1 MKLQHRFVFILLA
14 SLLLAGMVFTGVS
27 ASPQMDDGA
36 LDTQAMDAYLRE
48 QVKSNRIPGM
58 AFAVVKDGQV
68 IFKAGYGDAAPGR
81 PVTPQTQFYI
91 GSVSKSF
98 TALAVMKLV
107 DRGKIELDAP
117 VQTYIPWF
125 QVADPDVSKQITIRN
140 LLNHTSGLA
149 EKGDPNSTAYTANLE
164 EQVRLMQYVKPVN
177 KPGTTFEYYNHNY
190 RILGYVVEVVSGQP
204 YGLFLK
210 ENIFLPLGM
219 KDTVT
224 NPIDAPNLAQGYSR
238 FFGFPLPQTQE
249 YIPGGVPSG
258 YMITTAEDMARFLNA
273 QIANRQPNGD
283 PLVSPES
290 LALMRTPPAGIES
303 QYGMGWM
310 DIDGG
315 QTYAHGGAIHYFQ
328 AFEAIN
334 VKTKTGILALY
345 NQDSMENMMFE
356 NSTTNTDLVGFMN
369 GKKAVPANKSWA
381 GWILLALAVAD
392 LANHVRLF
400 RMLPRWQ
407 SKTAK
412 QPRAWLW
419 VKVALGIMFP
429 LAVLFGLPTLM
440 NALEGGAPNWVEPY
454 RLMPDITIWLL
465 TGMALNFIR
474 SVWHAAVLFRQPRT
488 N

>member
-1 MKLQHRFVFILLA
+1 MKLQHKILYSLLLC
-14 SLLLAGMVFTGVS
+14 LLLAGLALTAVS
-27 ASPQMDDGA
+27 ASPHADGGP
-36 LDTQAMDAYLRE
+36 DVQAMDAYL
-48 QVKSNRIPGM
+48 QKQIKVNRIPGM

-68 IFKAGYGDAAPGR
+68 IFQSGYGNAAPGK

-125 QVADPDVSKQITIRN
+125 KVADPEVSKQITIRN

-149 EKGDPNSTAYTANLE
+149 EKGDPNSAAYTASLE
-164 EQVRLMQYVKPVN
+164 EQVRLLQYVRPLY
-177 KPGTTFEYYNHNY
+177 KPGTTYEYYNQNY
-190 RILGYVVEVVSGQP
+190 RILGYVVEVVSGQS
-204 YGLFLK
+204 YGEFLR

-224 NPIDAPNLAQGYSR
+224 NPVDAPALAQGYSR

-258 YMITTAEDMARFLNA
+258 YMITTASDMAQFLIA
-273 QIANRQPNGD
+273 QIDNRQPNGD
-283 PLVSPES
+283 PLLSSES
-290 LALMRTPPAGIES
+290 LSLMRTPPAGIKS

-315 QTYAHGGAIHYFQ
+315 QTYAHGGAINYFQ

-334 VKTKTGILALY
+334 VKNKTGIVALY

-356 NSTTNTDLVGFMN
+356 NSSTNTDLVGFMN
-369 GKKAVPANKSWA
+369 GKSAVPANKAWA
-381 GWILLALAVAD
+381 GWILLVLAIAD
-392 LANHVRLF
+392 MVNHVRLF
-400 RMLPRWQ
+400 RMLPRWLAKTTKQ
-407 SKTAK
+407 S
-412 QPRAWLW
+412 RVWLW
-419 VKVALGIMFP
+419 IKVMLGIILP
-429 LAVLFGLPTLM
+429 LAVVLGLPALM
-440 NALEGGAPNWVEPY
+440 NALEGGAPNWIEPY
-454 RLMPDITIWLL
+454 ELMPDITLWLL
-465 TGMALNFIR
+465 TGIALNFIR
-474 SVWHAAVLFRQPRT
+474 SIWHAVLLVRQPRQ

>member
-1 MKLQHRFVFILLA
+1 MKLLHRLLFILMA
-14 SLLLAGMVFTGVS
+14 SLLLAGMISTGVS
-27 ASPQMDDGA
+27 ASIQTDEAP
-36 LDTQAMDAYLRE
+36 DTQAMDAYLRE
-48 QVKSNRIPGM
+48 QVKLNRIPGM

-68 IFKAGYGDAAPGR
+68 IFTGGYGNAAPGK

-91 GSVSKSF
+91 GSVSKSI

-107 DRGKIELDAP
+107 DRGKIELDKP

-149 EKGDPNSTAYTANLE
+149 EKGDPNSAAYTANIE
-164 EQVRLMQYVKPVN
+164 EQVRLMQYVKPVY
-177 KPGTTFEYYNHNY
+177 KPGTTFEYYNQNY

-204 YGLFLK
+204 YGEFLK

-219 KDTVT
+219 HDTVT
-224 NPIDAPNLAQGYSR
+224 NPVDAPDLAQGYSR
-238 FFGFPLPQTQE
+238 FFGFPLAQTQE

-258 YMITTAEDMARFLNA
+258 YMITTANDMAQFLIA

-290 LALMRTPPAGIES
+290 LVLMRTPPAGIKS
-303 QYGMGWM
+303 DYGMGWM

-315 QTYAHGGAIHYFQ
+315 QTYAHGGAINYFQ

-334 VKTKTGILALY
+334 VKNKTGIMALY

-356 NSTTNTDLVGFMN
+356 NSSINTDLVGFMN
-369 GKKAVPANKSWA
+369 GKKAVPVNKAWA

-400 RMLPRWQ
+400 RMVPHWLV
-407 SKTAK
+407 KTAK

-419 VKVALGIMFP
+419 VKVALGVMFP
-429 LAVLFGLPTLM
+429 LAVLFGLPALM
-440 NALEGGAPNWVEPY
+440 NAIEGGAPNWIEPY
-454 RLMPDITIWLL
+454 ELMPDITVWLL
-465 TGMALNFIR
+465 AGMALNFIR
-474 SVWHAAVLFRQPRT
+474 SVWHAAILFRQPHA

>member
-1 MKLQHRFVFILLA
+1 MKLHQKIFIILIA
-14 SLLLAGMVFTGVS
+14 SFLLAGMVFTGVS
-27 ASPQMDDGA
+27 ADFRANTGP
-36 LDTQAMDAYLRE
+36 DTQAVDAYLRE
-48 QVKSNRIPGM
+48 QVALNRIPGL
-58 AFAVVKDGQV
+58 AFAMVKDGQV
-68 IFKAGYGDAAPGR
+68 IFAGGYGNAAPGM

-91 GSVSKSF
+91 GSVSKSI

-107 DRGKIELDAP
+107 DRGSIDLDAP

-125 QVADPDVSKQITIRN
+125 KVADPDASKQITIRN

-149 EKGDPNSTAYTANLE
+149 EKGDPNSTAYTPNLE
-164 EQVRLMQYVKPVN
+164 EQVRLMQYVKPVY

-190 RILGYVVEVVSGQP
+190 RILGYVVEIVSGKT
-204 YGLFLK
+204 YGEFLR

-224 NPIDAPNLAQGYSR
+224 NPADAPALAQGYSR
-238 FFGFPLPQTQE
+238 FFGFPLAQVQQ

-258 YMITTAEDMARFLNA
+258 YMITTADDMAKFLIA
-273 QIANRQPNGD
+273 QIDNRQPNGD
-283 PLVSPES
+283 ALVSPES

-334 VKTKTGILALY
+334 VKNKTGIIALY
-345 NQDSMENMMFE
+345 NQDSMENMIFE
-356 NSTTNTDLVGFMN
+356 NSSTNTDLIGFMN
-369 GKKAVPANKSWA
+369 GEKASPANKAWA
-381 GWILLALAVAD
+381 GWILLVLAVAD

-400 RMLPRWQ
+400 RLLPRWLA
-407 SKTAK
+407 KTAK

-419 VKVALGIMFP
+419 DKVALGILFP
-429 LAVLFGLPTLM
+429 LAVIFGLPALM
-440 NALEGGAPNWVEPY
+440 NALEGGAPNWIEPF

-465 TGMALNFIR
+465 AGMVLNCVR
-474 SVWHAAVLFRQPRT
+474 STWHAVMLFRQPRQK
-488 N
+488 

>member
-1 MKLQHRFVFILLA
+1 MKITHRIVFVFMA
-14 SLLLAGMVFTGVS
+14 SLLLAGMVFSGVS
-27 ASPQMDDGA
+27 ASPQRDETP
-36 LDTQAMDAYLRE
+36 DTQAMDAYLRE
-48 QVKSNRIPGM
+48 VVRLNRIPGM
-58 AFAVVKDGQV
+58 AVAVVKDGQV
-68 IFKAGYGDAAPGR
+68 IFKSGYGNAAPGK

-125 QVADPDVSKQITIRN
+125 KVADPEVSKQITIRN
-140 LLNHTSGLA
+140 LLNHTSGLV
-149 EKGDPNSTAYTANLE
+149 EKGDPNSSAYTANLE
-164 EQVRLMQYVKPVN
+164 EQVRLMQYVKPLYT
-177 KPGTTFEYYNHNY
+177 PGTTFEYYNQNY

-204 YGLFLK
+204 YSAFLQ

-224 NPIDAPNLAQGYSR
+224 NPVDAPALAQGYSR
-238 FFGFPLPQTQE
+238 FFGFPLPQSQE
-249 YIPGGVPSG
+249 YLPGGVPSG
-258 YMITTAEDMARFLNA
+258 YLITTADDMAKFLIA
-273 QIANRQPNGD
+273 QIDNRQPNGD

-290 LALMRTPPAGIES
+290 MLLMRTPPAGIKS

-334 VKTKTGILALY
+334 IKNHTGMVALY

-356 NSTTNTDLVGFMN
+356 NSSTNTDLVGFMN
-369 GKKAVPANKSWA
+369 GKTAAPSNKAWA
-381 GWILLALAVAD
+381 GWILLVLALAD
-392 LANHVRLF
+392 MANHVRLF
-400 RMLPRWQ
+400 RMLSRWLA
-407 SKTAK
+407 KTAK

-419 VKVALGIMFP
+419 VKVMLGVLFP
-429 LAVLFGLPTLM
+429 LAVVCGLPPLM
-440 NALEGGAPNWVEPY
+440 NALEGGAPNWVEPF
-454 RLMPDITIWLL
+454 RLMPDVTLWLL
-465 TGMALNFIR
+465 TGMALNFLR
-474 SVWHAAVLFRQPRT
+474 SLWHAVILVRQPHQS
-488 N
+488 

>member
-1 MKLQHRFVFILLA
+1 MKLHQRVISLLFA
-14 SLLLAGMVFTGVS
+14 SFLLAGMVFTGVS
-27 ASPQMDDGA
+27 AEYRTDDKP
-36 LDTQAMDAYLRE
+36 DVQAVDAYLRE
-48 QVKSNRIPGM
+48 QVTINRIPGM
-58 AFAVVKDGQV
+58 AFAMVKDGRV
-68 IFKAGYGDAAPGR
+68 IFTGGYGNAAPGK

-91 GSVSKSF
+91 GSVSKSI

-107 DRGKIELDAP
+107 DRGKIDLDEP

-125 QVADPDVSKQITIRN
+125 TVADPEASKQITIRN

-149 EKGDPNSTAYTANLE
+149 EKGDPNAAAYTASLE
-164 EQVRLMQYVKPVN
+164 EQVRLMQYAKPLH
-177 KPGTTFEYYNHNY
+177 KPGTTFEYYNQNY

-204 YGLFLK
+204 YGEFLR

-219 KDTVT
+219 KDTAT
-224 NPIDAPNLAQGYSR
+224 NPADAPELAQGYSR
-238 FFGFPLPQTQE
+238 FFGFPLPQSQE

-258 YMITTAEDMARFLNA
+258 YMITTADDMSKFLIA
-273 QIANRQPNGD
+273 QIDNRQPNGD
-283 PLVSPES
+283 PLLSPES

-334 VKTKTGILALY
+334 VKNRTGIMALY

-356 NSTTNTDLVGFMN
+356 NSSINTDLIGFMN
-369 GKKAVPANKSWA
+369 GEKTVPANKAWA
-381 GWILLALAVAD
+381 GWILLLLAAAD
-392 LANHVRLF
+392 MANHVRLF
-400 RMLPRWQ
+400 RMLPYWLV
-407 SKTAK
+407 KTAK

-419 VKVALGIMFP
+419 VKVAMGILIP
-429 LAVLFGLPTLM
+429 LVVIFGLPALM
-440 NALEGGAPNWVEPY
+440 NALEGGAPNWIEPY

-465 TGMALNFIR
+465 TGMALNFMR
-474 SVWHAAVLFRQPRT
+474 SIWHVILLLRKP
-488 N
+488 